1 MYLSPSLIRINTVHT
16 YIHIYNI
23 YTEVYLM
30 LTLACGQIGK
40 WYGPL
45 YGEAIGGVDDIVQYI
60 LKPSVVHTLYCV
72 SIFFNKNETSSC
84 LIEPV
89 GWKIRRI

>member
-1 MYLSPSLIRINTVHT
+1 
-16 YIHIYNI
+16 
-23 YTEVYLM
+23 M

-40 WYGPL
+40 WYVPL
-45 YGEAIGGVDDIVQYI
+45 YGESIWGVDDIVQYI

>member
-1 MYLSPSLIRINTVHT
+1 
-16 YIHIYNI
+16 
-23 YTEVYLM
+23 M

-45 YGEAIGGVDDIVQYI
+45 YGEAIRGVDDIVQYI
-60 LKPSVVHTLYCV
+60 LKPSVIHTSYCV

-89 GWKIRRI
+89 VCDMYIIFNFQRYYKI